1 MAVHRP
7 RLETE
12 VEKYSTESLGCSQSA
27 KCSPDGAKLTGTK
40 FPIVISTALLQITCL
55 KSDNKNIKY
64 LKSTGVDMDIV
75 RMQIYALLIF
85 PLVLD
90 RFSMKM
96 NPFGNK

>member
-27 KCSPDGAKLTGTK
+27 KCSPDGAKTTGTK

-64 LKSTGVDMDIV
+64 SMCLKSTGVHIDIV
-75 RMQIYALLIF
+75 RMQINAKITKTREEAD
-85 PLVLD
+85 VLQL
-90 RFSMKM
+90 
-96 NPFGNK
+96 